1 MRSPGRTFGEV
12 PDATPGCRA
21 YGRRVRR
28 PVPVLLAVPA
38 LALSLPSA
46 AGAAITWGSDPGSTG
61 ESVTCPGSC
70 TVAQARSANQDLA
83 DVLYDGRGVV
93 TRWRATATGG
103 QVRLRA
109 LGGADAGDWVAP
121 GGTVDQAVRIP
132 VRAGQLVGL
141 DLRDG
146 AEVGF
151 QAPFVP
157 DDAEVVHQW
166 TPALPDG
173 AGPESAAA
181 RRGSLALA
189 LTIEPDADGDGLG
202 DETQDPDG
210 GRPTVPPPD
219 PGPDGPP
226 ADPDPTPDGPKPEPA
241 PRVPKGGPRLA
252 LPRTLSATRSGVVS
266 LTIANP
272 YGQALRG
279 TVALRQG
286 KRRVAQ
292 AKLALGAEGGRTVKL
307 RLSSA
312 ARRTLARRG
321 RLSLRVEIR
330 AKASGT
336 KTRASV
342 RTATA
347 RRTSAS
353 SGGGATGGGLDGTYR
368 SSDGQVLVIR
378 DGVVQ
383 SFNGSLTLYCTR
395 SKRQKLVSYSM
406 IGDDPKPKVSGD
418 GRFAWEATRNYGFQ
432 KLKFDGRVAGDTA
445 TGNLVVE
452 DRSPLLGTGRI
463 EFDYCFAGKQW
474 SLKR

>member
-1 MRSPGRTFGEV
+1 
-12 PDATPGCRA
+12 
-21 YGRRVRR
+21 VRR
-28 PVPVLLAVPA
+28 PVPVLLAVPVLA
-38 LALSLPSA
+38 LALPSA
-46 AGAAITWGSDPGSTG
+46 AGADITWGSDPGSTG
-61 ESVTCPGSC
+61 ESVTCAGSC
-70 TVAQARSANQDLA
+70 TVAQARSANQELA
-83 DVLYDGRGVV
+83 EVLYDGRGVV
-93 TRWRATATGG
+93 TRWRATVTGG

-109 LGGADAGDWVAP
+109 LGGAGAGDWVAP

-132 VRAGQLVGL
+132 VGAGQLVGL

-146 AEVGF
+146 AQVGF

-173 AGPESAAA
+173 GGPGGAEA

-210 GRPTVPPPD
+210 GRPVPPPPPD
-219 PGPDGPP
+219 PDPGGAGP
-226 ADPDPTPDGPKPEPA
+226 DPDPGPGTPQPDPA

-266 LTIANP
+266 LTVANP

-279 TVALRQG
+279 TVTLRQG
-286 KRRVAQ
+286 TRRVAR
-292 AKLALGAEGGRTVKL
+292 ATLALGPEGGRTVKL

-347 RRTSAS
+347 RRSSGS

-368 SSDGQVLVIR
+368 ASDGQVLVIR

-406 IGDDPKPKVSGD
+406 IGDDPKPKVGGD

-452 DRSPLLGTGRI
+452 DRSPLLGTGRF